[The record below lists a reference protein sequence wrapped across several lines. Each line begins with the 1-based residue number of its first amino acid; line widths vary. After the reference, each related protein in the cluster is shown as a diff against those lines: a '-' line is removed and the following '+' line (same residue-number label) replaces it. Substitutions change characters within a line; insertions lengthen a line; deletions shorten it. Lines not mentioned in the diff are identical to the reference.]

1 MSPHMWAFYAE
12 IFKDFKRR
20 NKIKAVTKFQL
31 FKGIP
36 WNYNRNRKNVEDT
49 FLVCKKVQKKDKSE
63 FVIKSVG
70 NIVRI
75 IFIQN
80 YLSNC

>member
-1 MSPHMWAFYAE
+1 MQRFARFNALLGSFDQ
-12 IFKDFKRR
+12 KT
-20 NKIKAVTKFQL
+20 VTKFEL

-36 WNYNRNRKNVEDT
+36 WNYNTNKKNVEDT

-75 IFIQN
+75 IFIQK

>member
-1 MSPHMWAFYAE
+1 MQRFARFNALLGSLDQ
-12 IFKDFKRR
+12 KT
-20 NKIKAVTKFQL
+20 VTKFEL

-36 WNYNRNRKNVEDT
+36 WNYNTNRKNVEDT

-75 IFIQN
+75 IFIQK